1 MTQNQSIPE
10 IVAELP
16 EEEQGGMLESLGD
29 LVFKESLMRAV
40 EAMDEPTKKEFEALL
55 ERDAS
60 EDEVIAF
67 LDERVPNAAALVDE
81 AAKEITG
88 DILSGNP

>member
-67 LDERVPNAAALVDE
+67 LDKRVPNAAALVDE